1 MADNQA
7 TEKEKVTSIT
17 MAIIFGPQLN
27 SFRLVMSTE
36 LSRFMY
42 GRLTFIFLFRTA
54 SCRLRDPKSDRRVS
68 RYRLAFNADTGGRG
82 VSDVEVL
89 CSNSVV
95 QLSLLCESRV
105 PYQSR
110 VCGLSA

>member
-7 TEKEKVTSIT
+7 TEKEKVTSIS

-27 SFRLVMSTE
+27 SFYLVMSTE

-42 GRLTFIFLFRTA
+42 DSLTFIYLFRTA
-54 SCRLRDPKSDRRVS
+54 SCRSRDPKSDRRVS
-68 RYRLAFNADTGGRG
+68 RYRLAFNADTGGHG

-89 CSNSVV
+89 CSNSVL
-95 QLSLLCESRV
+95 QLSLFRESRG

-110 VCGLSA
+110 VFGLSS